1 MDKDIKDI
9 NNKLDNITSRIKTID
24 KLITGVYIISLIIVS
39 MVFSL
44 VVID

>member
-1 MDKDIKDI
+1 MDKDNKDI
-9 NNKLDNITSRIKTID
+9 NDKLDDITSKIKTID
-24 KLITGVYIISLIIVS
+24 KLITGVYIMSLIIVS